1 MPGLDGLGAVA
12 GRFKRMNFFRKPWE
26 LDNQDIQDY
35 INMTKI
41 QFYNLVWKQAGAHTR
56 QSSDLNIF
64 SEVFLW
70 LLKLTKGES
79 NKYLRA
85 MFSLNDQE
93 HARQV
98 FNRHNLYYYQTNVNI
113 PNIISQDGSVNNAER
128 SKMYRQCRAGMS
140 RLHRRL
146 AARIKDPSGRNRI
159 CVIIN
164 IDGSY
169 IDVTGSG
176 DIELQKF
183 LYYPP
188 RSGYVVKF
196 LNFSSMDG
204 KIIGLIPISTSQS
217 PASGDGHIFQKYVG
231 LEDDGPSESYLRAL
245 LGGDDEFFVCA
256 VSDAGFVVRL
266 RNSPSQVRDNP
277 NMSELCEDCGAVH
290 LHTSTNHCPYNLE
303 KDVNG
308 MLVRVPFDAEKKTI
322 VENTIKF
329 SRLLRMVQENV
340 HASLKKIFSFI
351 DAKKMTNTYLKPFS
365 RKERRKYNLA
375 DSHKKIPKLSVYV
388 VVCCSL
394 LNEIHPGYRPLYLRE
409 EDQAQMADNILH
421 RMSVENPLLYD
432 DIWPVSFTGTRGRAR
447 GDWNMVKI
455 AFLEYVNE
463 HFLNFPIPAEADV
476 QRLAPLLAGGIHA
489 LLKTSEVLTYIH
501 KLYFKDNP
509 LTPEELIRRCEAF
522 PDHMEVYYTKIET
535 PADFVPTVE
544 NPVWIP
550 DWWDTDK
557 FGDWPGNLTLV
568 RSLIPPTMKS
578 ATQRSNFHQVV
589 IGFGEEPSDR
599 LGQPPPF
606 DRVYFWRCFQCPAM
620 CGSLSM
626 DRHCATL
633 LCALAFRQTYRSKA
647 RLGTLLNPVALDCR
661 QGNIILPANNQS
673 TDIPAD
679 IPRKSSGASRANNPF
694 YEGMYV
700 NQKKKSIPNLIPF

>member
-1 MPGLDGLGAVA
+1 
-12 GRFKRMNFFRKPWE
+12 MNFYRKPWE

-56 QSSDLNIF
+56 QTSELNIF

-70 LLKLTKGES
+70 LLKLAKGGS
-79 NKYLRA
+79 NILLRA
-85 MFSLNDQE
+85 MFSLKDPE

-98 FNRHNLYYYQTNVNI
+98 FNRHMIYYYQNNVNI
-113 PNIISQDGSVNNAER
+113 PSIISPDGSVNNAER
-128 SKMYRQCRAGMS
+128 TKMYQKCREGMS
-140 RLHRRL
+140 PLHRRL
-146 AARIKDPSGRNRI
+146 ADQIRDPTGRNRSCI
-159 CVIIN
+159 IIN

-183 LYYPP
+183 LFYPP

-196 LNFSSMDG
+196 LTFTTMDG
-204 KIIGLIPISTSQS
+204 KIIGIIPISTSQS

-231 LEDDGPSESYLRAL
+231 LEDNGISESYLRTL
-245 LGGDDEFFVCA
+245 LGGDDEYFVCA

-266 RNSPSQVRDNP
+266 RNSPTQVRDLQ
-277 NMSELCEDCGAVH
+277 NMSELCEDVGAVH
-290 LHTSTNHCPYNLE
+290 LHTSTNHHPYNLE
-303 KDVNG
+303 KDVDG
-308 MLVRVPFDAEKKTI
+308 MLVRVPFDEEKKTI
-322 VENTIKF
+322 VQNTIKF
-329 SRLLRMVQENV
+329 TRLLRMVQENV
-340 HASLKKIFSFI
+340 HASLKQTFPFL
-351 DAKKMTNTYLKPFS
+351 DAKKMPNTYLKPFS
-365 RKERRKYNLA
+365 RKERRKYDLP
-375 DSHKKIPKLSVYV
+375 DSHKNIPKLSVYI

-394 LNEIHPGYRPLYLRE
+394 LNEIHPGYRPLYLSE
-409 EDQAQMADNILH
+409 EDQVPMADNILL

-432 DIWPVSFTGTRGRAR
+432 DIWPVSFTGRAAAG
-447 GDWNMVKI
+447 GDWNMVQVD
-455 AFLEYVNE
+455 FLEYVNE
-463 HFLNFPIPAEADV
+463 NVLNFPIPAEADV
-476 QRLAPLLAGGIHA
+476 QRLAPLLAGGVHN

-501 KLYFKDNP
+501 KLYHKDS
-509 LTPEELIRRCEAF
+509 LLSPEALIRQCEAF
-522 PDHMEVYYTKIET
+522 PGHMEVFYTKIEA
-535 PADFVPTVE
+535 PADFVPSEET
-544 NPVWIP
+544 PVWIP
-550 DWWDTDK
+550 EWWDTDK
-557 FGDWPGNLTLV
+557 FGDWPGNLTLA

-589 IGFGEEPSDR
+589 IGFGATPSDR
-599 LGQPPPF
+599 LGQPDPF
-606 DRVYFWRCFQCPAM
+606 NQVYFWRCFQCPAM

-673 TDIPAD
+673 ADIPAD
-679 IPRKSSGASRANNPF
+679 IPRKSSGANRANNPF
-694 YEGMYV
+694 YEGILI
-700 NQKKKSIPNLIPF
+700 NQSKESISNLRITF